1 VTLNEYSDSVMIPA
15 VLRMLGLPDTPA
27 AREALERFT
36 IAEMADMKFKGQLP
50 AATITTTAE
59 MIEKLRALDPIGA
72 MPVFLRRYEHPGA
85 DGEFLDAVP
94 DPVQGY
100 ARYYISTPEP
110 CAADVRGAF
119 PCIWLEA

>member
-1 VTLNEYSDSVMIPA
+1 MTLNEYNDKVMIPA

-27 AREALERFT
+27 ARAALERYT
-36 IAEMADMKFKGQLP
+36 IAEIADKKT
-50 AATITTTAE
+50 ATAVTITTAD

-72 MPVFLRRYEHPGA
+72 MPMFLRRYEHPGA
-85 DGEFLDAVP
+85 DGEFLDAAP
-94 DPVQGY
+94 APVQGY
-100 ARYYISTPEP
+100 ARYFIETPEP